1 MSAQTKINKL
11 VNLIIKM
18 NNHLL
23 KHKHVLI
30 MFKNNRYLLI
40 NDIVKVNLVSNK
52 LYVNRLVFDS
62 KLDLNENIN
71 ESFQECE
78 VCIGNIVK
86 IYFLSFNS
94 IFDTSP
100 PKVIGAVGD
109 IESLNDILI
118 EHYNKIEILIKELYN
133 VKLLYDLE
141 ENNVVRIYQIYDN
154 IGYRIINFYNNLE
167 LPEKLL
173 MFDVMDV
180 VECGDR

>member
-1 MSAQTKINKL
+1 
-11 VNLIIKM
+11 M

-23 KHKHVLI
+23 ENKHVLI
-30 MFKNNRYLLI
+30 MFKNNSYLLI
-40 NDIVKVNLVSNK
+40 NGIVKVDLVSNK

-71 ESFQECE
+71 ESFQEWG
-78 VCIGNIVK
+78 VCVENIIK

-100 PKVIGAVGD
+100 PKVIGSVCD

-118 EHYNKIEILIKELYN
+118 EHYNNIENLIKELSN
-133 VKLLYDLE
+133 VKLLYDLK
-141 ENNVVRIYQIYDN
+141 ENNVVRIYQTYDN
-154 IGYRIINFYNNLE
+154 NGYRITNFYNNLK

-173 MFDVMDV
+173 MFDVMDA